1 MRKVKL
7 QLESL
12 AVESFDTRP
21 PEPPEGTV
29 AAHQV
34 WLTDGTCLNT
44 CGSCFLTCGTCYDTC
59 AQTCPNTCWASCGG
73 TCVENTCANT
83 CFRTCVY
90 AYCGPRTAGTC
101 YLPCG

>member
-12 AVESFDTRP
+12 AVESFDTSP
-21 PEPPEGTV
+21 PEPAEGTV

-34 WLTDGTCLNT
+34 WLTDATCLNS
-44 CGSCFLTCGTCYDTC
+44 CGGSCFLTCGTCYNTC
-59 AQTCPNTCWASCGG
+59 FQSCPNTCWISCGG
-73 TCVENTCANT
+73 TCREYTCAYT
-83 CFRTCVY
+83 CLRTCL
-90 AYCGPRTAGTC
+90 YCARTADTC

>member
-12 AVESFDTRP
+12 AVESFDTSP
-21 PEPPEGTV
+21 PEPEEGTV

-34 WLTDGTCLNT
+34 WLTAGTCAVS
-44 CGSCFLTCGTCYDTC
+44 CGGSCFQTGCSCYNTCI
-59 AQTCPNTCWASCGG
+59 QTCPDTCWASCGG
-73 TCVENTCANT
+73 TCWEYTCADT
-83 CFRTCVY
+83 CLRTCLLC
-90 AYCGPRTAGTC
+90 ARTADTC